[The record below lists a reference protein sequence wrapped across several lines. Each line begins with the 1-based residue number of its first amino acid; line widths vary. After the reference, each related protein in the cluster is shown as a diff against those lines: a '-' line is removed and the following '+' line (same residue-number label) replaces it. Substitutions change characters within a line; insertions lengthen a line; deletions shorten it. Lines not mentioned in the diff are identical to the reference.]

1 MLDTATPTDA
11 PSTATPDAGA
21 PVDAAPASA
30 PASAP
35 AAAAPAPAADTK
47 PAAPEAAPEIAYE
60 FKTPEGITLDPQRL
74 EQFTALAKELKLPAD
89 KAQAIVDMATD
100 LDVKRAE
107 QHEAIKTQWA
117 DAVRADKEMG
127 GDKLAATLATA
138 NKVFALLP
146 ANEAQELKAVLDT
159 SGLGSHPSVVRLFA
173 KVGQS
178 LSDDSFIPGGKAP
191 AGAERTLADRLYG
204 TH

>member
-1 MLDTATPTDA
+1 MLDTATPAEA

-21 PVDAAPASA
+21 PVANAPA
-30 PASAP
+30 PAP
-35 AAAAPAPAADTK
+35 AAAAPAPADPADTK

-107 QHEAIKTQWA
+107 QHETIKTQWA

-204 TH
+204 TQ